1 MCSFFGAVSA
11 STITR
16 RNTDRRS
23 GLLGSVVFPA
33 NRPPL
38 RRRGIGVCFVR
49 LRPVR
54 PSASSCPQGR
64 SPYLRVGVAARS
76 FRLPDCGARTSAS
89 AAGCLRHSLR
99 TRPAVQAV
107 FRHGAFPAKQTA
119 RLPAFLHRSFSLC
132 ALGPPCKRFS
142 DTGRSLRNDPRD
154 RPLSCIGPSHSA
166 YSARSTSGFPARAV
180 RGSPPP
186 PSRRRSVRLLLRVG
200 QIADRDV
207 ASALL
212 ALGALERVARPLCPC
227 AAAFHDVQRR
237 VYGIA

>member
-107 FRHGAFPAKQTA
+107 PRHEPFPAKQTA

-132 ALGPPCKRFS
+132 ALGPQYKLFTN
-142 DTGRSLRNDPRD
+142 TGRSRIAPPLLLGGGQFASFSVSGRSRTETS
-154 RPLSCIGPSHSA
+154 RPLFSR
-166 YSARSTSGFPARAV
+166 SARWSG
-180 RGSPPP
+180 
-186 PSRRRSVRLLLRVG
+186 LRVHCAHAQRCSTMSSAVYMALRSDCG
-200 QIADRDV
+200 
-207 ASALL
+207 SALS
-212 ALGALERVARPLCPC
+212 CP
-227 AAAFHDVQRR
+227 AMS
-237 VYGIA
+237 

>member
-107 FRHGAFPAKQTA
+107 PRHEPFPAKRSA
-119 RLPAFLHRSFSLC
+119 GPPAFLHRSFSLC
-132 ALGPPCKRFS
+132 ALGPQYKRFPG
-142 DTGRSLRNDPRD
+142 TGRSLRKDPRD
-154 RPLSCIGPSHSA
+154 RPLSCIGLSHSA
-166 YSARSTSGFPARAV
+166 HSARSASGSPARAV
-180 RGSPPP
+180 PCETNRETA
-186 PSRRRSVRLLLRVG
+186 RF
-200 QIADRDV
+200 
-207 ASALL
+207 L
-212 ALGALERVARPLCPC
+212 A
-227 AAAFHDVQRR
+227 
-237 VYGIA
+237 